1 MRSDRLSRGRGAR
14 QERGRDGQADHAL
27 IVWQRQCMYGV
38 RSVPQVTRRRFVTG
52 LTASI
57 AGASLHVPV
66 ARRADPSVDGQMLRR
81 RIEELSV
88 FGRPAGGSFADGV
101 SRVAYSDA
109 DVKGREYVIGLM
121 RTAGLQTRIDPAGN
135 MFGRRPGGDS
145 SLPPILFGSH
155 IDSVPSGGNFDGDL
169 GSLSALGAIEALNAG
184 RVDTAHP
191 LEMVVWAAEEGV
203 ALARGLAGSRI
214 VAGDVKPADMD
225 QVWNGMTRGECIRR
239 IGGAPERIMDAAKA
253 KGSWHCY
260 FELHIEQGGTLE
272 RDGIPVGVVEGIVA
286 IDRYDAVV
294 TGVANHAGTTPMNNR
309 QDALLAASELALA
322 VRDVVTREPGR
333 QVGTVGKL
341 DISPNA
347 PNVIPGSARLT
358 IELRDLSV
366 TKLEALAESIRAR
379 ARDIA
384 SSTRTSIEITRA
396 SQNPPA
402 TASPELQAVIER
414 VSAAMNLKTTR
425 LPSGAGHDAQMMAQ
439 LAPMAMIFV
448 PSVGGVS
455 HSPKELTHWND
466 CSRGADVLLHAVLAA
481 DRLA

>member
-1 MRSDRLSRGRGAR
+1 
-14 QERGRDGQADHAL
+14 
-27 IVWQRQCMYGV
+27 
-38 RSVPQVTRRRFVTG
+38 VPQVTRRRFVAG

-57 AGASLHVPV
+57 AGASVHAPV
-66 ARRADPSVDGQMLRR
+66 ARRADPRVDGQALRR

-88 FGRPAGGSFADGV
+88 FGRPDGGTFADGV

-109 DVKGREYVIGLM
+109 DVKGREYVMGLM
-121 RTAGLQTRIDPAGN
+121 RTAGLETRIDPAGN
-135 MFGRRPGGDS
+135 IFGRRPGGDS

-169 GSLSALGAIEALNAG
+169 GSLSALGAIEALNVA
-184 RVDTAHP
+184 RVDTTHP
-191 LEMVVWAAEEGV
+191 LEMVVWANEEGV
-203 ALARGLAGSRI
+203 AFARGLAGSRI

-272 RDGIPVGVVEGIVA
+272 RASIPVGVVEGIVA

-294 TGVANHAGTTPMNNR
+294 AGVANHAGTTPMNDR
-309 QDALLAASELALA
+309 QDALLAASQLALA

-366 TKLEALAESIRAR
+366 KKLEALAESIRAR

-402 TASPELQAVIER
+402 TASPELQAAIER
-414 VSAAMNLKTTR
+414 VSAVMNLETTR

-455 HSPKELTHWND
+455 HSPKELTRWDD
-466 CSRGADVLLHAVLAA
+466 CTRGADVLLQAVLAA
-481 DRLA
+481 DRLD